1 MAVRIACL
9 HMINLTIYGQIPK
22 RGRSGSLYFD
32 IGAFKEE
39 EDRFECGAI
48 YRSYI
53 CITRVSPLNFP
64 SFFLLT
70 SPSTSSSPCHDR
82 TSFCDFGKR
91 QTSAP
96 LEVDVLAVYQRAQ
109 RGKRFA

>member
-1 MAVRIACL
+1 MAVRIAGL
-9 HMINLTIYGQIPK
+9 HMINLTIYGQIAK

-39 EDRFECGAI
+39 EDGFESGAI
-48 YRSYI
+48 YGSYI
-53 CITRVSPLNFP
+53 WITRVSPFNFP
-64 SFFLLT
+64 SLFLSC
-70 SPSTSSSPCHDR
+70 SPSASSSPCHDH
-82 TSFCDFGKR
+82 TSFCDFGKG

-96 LEVDVLAVYQRAQ
+96 LEIDILAVYQRAQ